1 MGLIIRQSFKNLLI
15 IYIGLFIGYC
25 STVLLSPLIL
35 TEDQI
40 GLIRLLINVS
50 VMFSTF
56 AALGSVNIP
65 TKYFPYFKD
74 TSAKHHGFLFFLIT
88 VAFIGFLVF
97 TIFFLGF
104 KNVIYSIYITK
115 APLLVEYFYYFLPLT
130 FLILYFNIFQ
140 SYLIQNQKPVATNF
154 IREIIIRILIITA
167 LLFYF
172 IKWINFKDLINSYVL
187 VYAIALLVIIWHVK
201 SQKLLFI
208 KPNLNVFKS
217 KYIKEIITFGGFA
230 LLGGMSGVLI
240 ANIDGIMLSAY
251 KGLGPTGIYTIAFL
265 IATIIEIPKRSISQ
279 SVIALISEGN
289 KNNNKSILE
298 NIYKKTSIN
307 QFIMG
312 SFIFL
317 GIWCNIDN
325 IFKLIPNSAIY
336 AQGKWVVLYIG
347 LGKLFDLATGSNYE
361 ILSTS
366 KYYKID
372 LLFVVLLGVLA
383 IITNMI
389 FIPIYGITGAALA
402 SAISIFI
409 FNIFRYSFIFLKMK
423 LQPFT
428 IDTLKELIIVGF
440 ILLIN
445 YFVSPQINF
454 IFDIFLRSI
463 IISVLFVSL
472 TILFKISD
480 DFNLLFNKLL
490 NKIIQKE

>member
-1 MGLIIRQSFKNLLI
+1 M
-15 IYIGLFIGYC
+15 
-25 STVLLSPLIL
+25 
-35 TEDQI
+35 
-40 GLIRLLINVS
+40 
-50 VMFSTF
+50 
-56 AALGSVNIP
+56 
-65 TKYFPYFKD
+65 
-74 TSAKHHGFLFFLIT
+74 
-88 VAFIGFLVF
+88 
-97 TIFFLGF
+97 
-104 KNVIYSIYITK
+104 
-115 APLLVEYFYYFLPLT
+115 
-130 FLILYFNIFQ
+130 
-140 SYLIQNQKPVATNF
+140 
-154 IREIIIRILIITA
+154 
-167 LLFYF
+167 
-172 IKWINFKDLINSYVL
+172 
-187 VYAIALLVIIWHVK
+187 
-201 SQKLLFI
+201 
-208 KPNLNVFKS
+208 
-217 KYIKEIITFGGFA
+217 
-230 LLGGMSGVLI
+230 
-240 ANIDGIMLSAY
+240 
-251 KGLGPTGIYTIAFL
+251 
-265 IATIIEIPKRSISQ
+265 
-279 SVIALISEGN
+279 
-289 KNNNKSILE
+289 
-298 NIYKKTSIN
+298 
-307 QFIMG
+307 
-312 SFIFL
+312 

-409 FNIFRYSFIFLKMK
+409 FNTFRYSFIFLKMK

-472 TILFKISD
+472 TILFKTSD
-480 DFNLLFNKLL
+480 DFNLIFNKLL